1 MHIHD
6 APTPIHWNYFLSLD
20 EDLARL
26 SRFIEFDQDNFSSFS
41 IECAR
46 ILLAAASEV
55 DIVAKQ
61 ICQEFV
67 AGSSAKNINEYREVI
82 CSGFPQFPEVQVMI
96 PRYGI
101 NLAPWD
107 RWSDAENPDWWRA
120 YNKVKHERN
129 SNFKEASL
137 SNTLNSTAGLFI
149 LLLLFHR
156 KLAESGR
163 LSPNPILFRAG
174 HPFQVDTM
182 MWSAEERT
190 FIYKFPTVS

>member
-1 MHIHD
+1 M
-6 APTPIHWNYFLSLD
+6 NYDKGPVERFCSANDFFSIPMWLKYRD
-20 EDLARL
+20 YFFATVEDL
-26 SRFIEFDQDNFSSFS
+26 
-41 IECAR
+41 
-46 ILLAAASEV
+46 
-55 DIVAKQ
+55 
-61 ICQEFV
+61 
-67 AGSSAKNINEYREVI
+67 
-82 CSGFPQFPEVQVMI
+82 
-96 PRYGI
+96 
-101 NLAPWD
+101 
-107 RWSDAENPDWWRA
+107 PDWWRA

-129 SNFKEASL
+129 SHFKEASL
-137 SNTLNSTAGLFI
+137 INTLNSTAGLFI